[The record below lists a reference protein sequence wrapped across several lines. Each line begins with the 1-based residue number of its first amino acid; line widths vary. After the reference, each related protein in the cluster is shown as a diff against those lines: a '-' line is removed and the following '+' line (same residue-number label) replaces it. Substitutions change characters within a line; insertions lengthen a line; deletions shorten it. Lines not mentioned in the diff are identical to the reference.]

1 MEIDERVREAHL
13 SHFCPGGAGFPV
25 TTSRPIGLDVEESAS
40 PPAQDGGLAGAA
52 GHDCGRCDRPIRAG
66 QDARR
71 RVSGAWVHE
80 TCPAPDLPG

>member
-1 MEIDERVREAHL
+1 VREAHL

-25 TTSRPIGLDVEESAS
+25 TTSRPIGLDLEGAA
-40 PPAQDGGLAGAA
+40 PPPGLDGTLDGTLAGAA
-52 GHDCGRCDRPIRAG
+52 GHECSRCGQPIREG

-80 TCPAPDLPG
+80 TCPA